1 MRPGFL
7 HSPNSRSSA
16 AATAAMTL
24 TAVAGTSSVDNLLA
38 AAAVRDRLAAGAKPL
53 RIECD
58 FVTCSQ

>member
-1 MRPGFL
+1 MRPVL

-24 TAVAGTSSVDNLLA
+24 TAVAGTVPAVDNLLA
-38 AAAVRDRLAAGAKPL
+38 AATVRDRLAAGAKPL